1 LKKVLFVSY
10 VFPPMAAVGGHRVL
24 DFCRF
29 LPRFGWTPIILTVK
43 KGVNTSWDE
52 SLLDK
57 AVDIK
62 TYRSLSFEPLSRRS
76 LSDGRKR
83 EYAAPLSEGGQRE
96 ARKVTFPRMILRFIR
111 YLLSVPDFAVLWIP
125 FGVLKGLRVIRKE
138 KIDVILSSSP
148 PVSSHIIAA
157 TLSRL
162 TGLPHLADFR
172 DLWTLN
178 HVYHENHYPGFVVR
192 YDRRWE
198 RFVLRGADWVTTASP
213 GFTVQM
219 KDHDGGMLKSRVST
233 ITNGFDYGEVNVD
246 ERFVSLDDKKMNF
259 IYAGS
264 LYGRF
269 NPVFFLE
276 SLAAWIDGHKIDSR
290 TLNVEFY
297 GNRDYEY
304 GDFLREIGLADI
316 VNFHGFISKSELL
329 PRLPGAD
336 CLLLFLGFDESCSN
350 VIPAKLF
357 EYLAS
362 GTPILALAPEGITAD
377 IIRRHQAGYIVSEP
391 DKGRTVELL
400 ARIYEEWNRRG
411 PRERKYRYIEEI
423 DRATLTGRLAGL
435 LDSIGKQ
442 DSKERLTRLRHK
454 VP

>member
-1 LKKVLFVSY
+1 MKKVLFVSY

-29 LPRFGWTPIILTVK
+29 LPRYGWTPVVMTVK
-43 KGVNTSWDE
+43 KGVNTSWDGT
-52 SLLDK
+52 LLDK
-57 AVDIK
+57 VRDIRV
-62 TYRSLSFEPLSRRS
+62 YRSLSFEPVLRRS
-76 LSDGRKR
+76 LADSGKR
-83 EYAAPLSEGGQRE
+83 EYEVRIAYGEGKKPE
-96 ARKVTFPRMILRFIR
+96 RKSLLTKAGRLMRFF
-111 YLLSVPDFAVLWIP
+111 LTVPDFAILWVP
-125 FGVLKGLRVIRKE
+125 FGVLKGLRVIKKE
-138 KIDVILSSSP
+138 RITAVVSSSP
-148 PVSSHIIAA
+148 PASSHIIAA
-157 TLSRL
+157 MLSRL

-178 HVYHENHYPGFVVR
+178 HVYHENDYPEFVAK

-213 GFTVQM
+213 GFTEQM
-219 KDHDGGMLKSRVST
+219 KDHESGILRNRVAT
-233 ITNGFDYGEVNVD
+233 ITNGFDYGEVSL
-246 ERFVSLDDKKMNF
+246 EEKFVSINDNKMNF

-276 SLAAWIDGHKIDSR
+276 TLAHWVGSHKIDSG
-290 TLNVEFY
+290 TLNVEFC
-297 GNRDYEY
+297 GNRDYDYWKFVQEK
-304 GDFLREIGLADI
+304 GLEGI
-316 VNFHGFISKSELL
+316 VNFRGFISRSELL

-336 CLLLFLGFDESCSN
+336 CLLLFLGFEKSCAN

-377 IIRRHQAGYIVSEP
+377 IIRRHQAGYIISEP
-391 DKGRTVELL
+391 DRGRTVELL
-400 ARIYEEWNRRG
+400 NSIYGDWKRKGPMERRF
-411 PRERKYRYIEEI
+411 RYIEEI
-423 DRATLTGRLAGL
+423 DRATLTGRLADL

-442 DSKERLTRLRHK
+442 GSRERLTRLRHR